1 MTQRLVLSGLPTHF
15 LMFWEEKNLCQT
27 LRDVPYLWRTSSPK
41 SLHNNSEA
49 AGSSVAPSWSPSAAA
64 AESQTSSLMIK
75 GVPRSRSSPSDVSD
89 GAKKR
94 CKPPRR
100 WLVKA
105 DQWAC
110 LGVTGGSRWTSGDV
124 RFQHGNHLSFTF
136 WGKTGFQATTNQL
149 QEFPLSQ
156 FFSVLINCLGLSVII
171 LRSGPSIPM
180 T

>member
-1 MTQRLVLSGLPTHF
+1 MTWRLVLSGLLTHF
-15 LMFWEEKNLCQT
+15 LMFWEKKICAKHWETYLIFKGPLLQKAFIIT
-27 LRDVPYLWRTSSPK
+27 VRQLVPLSRRPGRHQQQQQSHKPPLWWLKVSQSR
-41 SLHNNSEA
+41 E
-49 AGSSVAPSWSPSAAA
+49 VARLTYQMA
-64 AESQTSSLMIK
+64 Q
-75 GVPRSRSSPSDVSD
+75 
-89 GAKKR
+89 KKR

-105 DQWAC
+105 DRWAC

-156 FFSVLINCLGLSVII
+156 FFSFID
-171 LRSGPSIPM
+171 
-180 T
+180 